1 MAVKDSFFNLGNN
14 PNLDA
19 ADTGIDPATGKIL
32 TPAERKKIFKS
43 RILSQQNRQKIARTS
58 KMAFGGGALVLAGKG
73 AIEEKRVQAEG
84 GALVAP
90 VNNLTKRVDALE
102 ASVANI
108 QTSLAN
114 IRKVIIKGNEVD
126 AKIQE
131 ELAKQQSLF
140 LEKKQKQEAES
151 ELEETDLEQEAGK
164 KVEEQEKKTFGFFE
178 GLKKAIMVLFG
189 GFIVK
194 KAFRLFNAWRDGN
207 TELFKE
213 LGIDLNSA
221 LQQVV
226 TGVYFFN
233 KIVGNLIKLAGNFAR
248 SIGKLVTKV
257 VTFPFKVA
265 GRVIKSAVKKAFVG
279 IKRAIGPGMRK
290 AIKGFFNIGKKK
302 VGKEVGKKV
311 VQKSAQKIAKKGIL
325 GSIPIIGTGLDIWGA
340 VSEGMKGNWVGAG
353 LYTAGAITSLIPGM
367 QGISGVLSVSAMGQ
381 SIHADLKRDAN
392 NEGVDVTG
400 TGDNV
405 EISGTGS
412 QSYENLGPT
421 AKAPVKVNVIQA
433 GQKQQ
438 SNGKKYASAGNSVPT
453 NISSS
458 NKDNLYDNFSK
469 STYNAYLA

>member
-1 MAVKDSFFNLGNN
+1 MAVNDQFFNIGNN

-90 VNNLTKRVDALE
+90 VKNLTKRVDALE

-126 AKIQE
+126 TKIQE
-131 ELAKQQSLF
+131 ELAKQQSIF
-140 LEKKQKQEAES
+140 LEKKQKQEAEA
-151 ELEETDLEQEAGK
+151 ELEETDLEQQAGVQ
-164 KVEEQEKKTFGFFE
+164 VEKQEKKTFSFFE
-178 GLKKAIMVLFG
+178 GLKKAIMLLFG

-221 LQQVV
+221 LQQVT
-226 TGVYFFN
+226 TGVYYFN

-302 VGKEVGKKV
+302 VGQEVGKKV

-381 SIHADLKRDAN
+381 SIHSDLKRDAK
-392 NEGVDVTG
+392 NEGVNMEG
-400 TGDNV
+400 TDGV
-405 EISGTGS
+405 EINGNGS

-438 SNGKKYASAGNSVPT
+438 GNGEQYASAGNSVPIL
-453 NISSS
+453 NSS
-458 NKDNLYDNFSK
+458 NKDNLYDNFSR

>member
-1 MAVKDSFFNLGNN
+1 MAVNDQFFNVGNN

-58 KMAFGGGALVLAGKG
+58 KMAIGGGALVLAGKG

-102 ASVANI
+102 SSIASI

-126 AKIQE
+126 TKIQE

-140 LEKKQKQEAES
+140 LENKEKQEAEA
-151 ELEETDLEQEAGK
+151 ELEESDLEKEAGVQ
-164 KVEEQEKKTFGFFE
+164 VEKQEKKTFGFFE
-178 GLKKAIMVLFG
+178 GLKKGLMLLFG
-189 GFIVK
+189 GFILK

-207 TELFKE
+207 GELMKE

-221 LQQVV
+221 LQQVT

-233 KIVGNLIKLAGNFAR
+233 KIIGNLIKLAGNFVR
-248 SIGKLVTKV
+248 SIGKLVGKV
-257 VTFPFKVA
+257 ITFPFKVA
-265 GRVIKSAVKKAFVG
+265 GRVIKASMGKAFAAIKKA
-279 IKRAIGPGMRK
+279 IPGPLKK
-290 AIKGFFNIGKKK
+290 ALKMLGLGKKA
-302 VGKEVGKKV
+302 GKEVGKKV
-311 VQKSAQKIAKKGIL
+311 VQKTAGKIAKKGIL

-381 SIHADLKRDAN
+381 SIHSDLKRDAN
-392 NEGVDVTG
+392 NEGVDITG
-400 TGDNV
+400 NGDNV
-405 EISGTGS
+405 EISGMENK
-412 QSYENLGPT
+412 SYENL
-421 AKAPVKVNVIQA
+421 KATGKPPVKVNVVQA
-433 GQKQQ
+433 NEK
-438 SNGKKYASAGNSVPT
+438 SNVKGNQMANADNGVP
-453 NISSS
+453 ILSSS
-458 NKDNLYDNFSK
+458 NRENLYDDFSR

>member
-1 MAVKDSFFNLGNN
+1 MAVNDQFFNIGNN

-32 TPAERKKIFKS
+32 TSAERKKIFKS

-140 LEKKQKQEAES
+140 LEKKQKQEAEA
-151 ELEETDLEQEAGK
+151 ELEETDLEQQAGVQ
-164 KVEEQEKKTFGFFE
+164 VEKQEKKTFSFFE
-178 GLKKAIMVLFG
+178 GLKKAIMLLFG

-221 LQQVV
+221 LQQVT

-302 VGKEVGKKV
+302 VGQEVGKKV

-381 SIHADLKRDAN
+381 SIHSDLKRDAK
-392 NEGVDVTG
+392 NEGVNMEG
-400 TGDNV
+400 TDGV
-405 EISGTGS
+405 EINGTGS

-438 SNGKKYASAGNSVPT
+438 GNGEQYASAGNSVPIL
-453 NISSS
+453 NSS
-458 NKDNLYDNFSK
+458 NKDNLYDNFSR

>member
-248 SIGKLVTKV
+248 SIGRLVTRV
-257 VTFPFKVA
+257 VTFPFRIA
-265 GRVIKSAVKKAFVG
+265 GRIIKASMGKAFAA
-279 IKRAIGPGMRK
+279 IKRAIPGPLKK
-290 AIKGFFNIGKKK
+290 ALKMLGLGKKK
-302 VGKEVGKKV
+302 VTQEVGKKV
-311 VQKSAQKIAKKGIL
+311 VQKTAGKIAKKGIL